1 MKEEMYPRPV
11 TGSISNSMQADADR
25 EARKEDR
32 TAPIFIPYSWIR
44 WIGIA
49 AFGVSAPAM
58 DWESIL
64 LPVLSFSLLPTF
76 EY

>member
-1 MKEEMYPRPV
+1 MEEMYSRSTPV
-11 TGSISNSMQADADR
+11 RYRIRCRAEERHAAT
-25 EARKEDR
+25 KEDR
-32 TAPIFIPYSWIR
+32 VEPIFIPYSWIR

-49 AFGVSAPAM
+49 ALRVSAAAM

-64 LPVLSFSLLPTF
+64 LPVSFSLLPTF

>member
-1 MKEEMYPRPV
+1 MEEMYSRSTPV
-11 TGSISNSMQADADR
+11 RYRIRCRAERYA
-25 EARKEDR
+25 AAKEVR
-32 TAPIFIPYSWIR
+32 AEPIFIPYSWIR

-49 AFGVSAPAM
+49 ALRVSAAAM

-64 LPVLSFSLLPTF
+64 LPVSFSLLPTF